1 MREIWGGGGIGWIDV
16 QVYVS
21 SSYQVTKFF
30 KLNDFPQNL
39 IFLIP
44 TMPGISKTSMV
55 CSGCFL
61 LLPFHLGIAYVE
73 FFFNS

>member
-1 MREIWGGGGIGWIDV
+1 MREIWRGIGWIDV

-21 SSYQVTKFF
+21 SSNQVSKF
-30 KLNDFPQNL
+30 NDFPQNL
-39 IFLIP
+39 SFPIP

-55 CSGCFL
+55 CSGWFL
-61 LLPFHLGIAYVE
+61 LLPFHLGITYVE